1 MNIIVVILV
10 IIFIILLCLLSITLW
25 SNIGRHGFKDSDL
38 EQNFN
43 LNKYVKTK
51 YWYQYKF
58 IPNHKSSS
66 YYTDDELETNKRKID
81 EAIQNIIIIIQENEY
96 DTIVFPKD
104 GLGTGRAK
112 LHIKAP
118 KTFKYLINKIDELK
132 SIIV

>member
-1 MNIIVVILV
+1 MQIEIFKSWWTVDDVNNNPNKLFIFGDNDIQKGKGGQAIIRELKN
-10 IIFIILLCLLSITLW
+10 T
-25 SNIGRHGFKDSDL
+25 IG
-38 EQNFN
+38 
-43 LNKYVKTK
+43 VPTK
-51 YWYQYKF
+51 KE
-58 IPNHKSSS
+58 PNHKSSS